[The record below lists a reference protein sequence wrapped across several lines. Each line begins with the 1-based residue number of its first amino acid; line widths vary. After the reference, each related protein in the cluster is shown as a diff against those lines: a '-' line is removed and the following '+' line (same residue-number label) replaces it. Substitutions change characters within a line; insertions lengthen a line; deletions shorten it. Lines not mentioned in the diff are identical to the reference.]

1 MKILHTSDWHIG
13 KKVND
18 FNMLDD
24 QRYVLDQICNIIKR
38 EKIDV
43 VIIAGDLYDKAI
55 VDTHA
60 IKLLNDVLVKI
71 VKIGRASCRERV

>member
-43 VIIAGDLYDKAI
+43 VIIAGSLTPI
-55 VDTHA
+55 E
-60 IKLLNDVLVKI
+60 
-71 VKIGRASCRERV
+71 S